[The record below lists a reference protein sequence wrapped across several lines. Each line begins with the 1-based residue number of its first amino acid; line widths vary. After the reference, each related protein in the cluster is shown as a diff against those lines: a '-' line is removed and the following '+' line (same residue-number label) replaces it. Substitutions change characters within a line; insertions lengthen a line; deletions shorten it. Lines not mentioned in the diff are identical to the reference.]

1 MVYHVPHFM
10 KLHKG
15 IKKFSGQGKIS
26 FLSNIVI
33 LYSYIFILIGI
44 DYVGVEKLNDTV
56 RRIHLQKSNKWDAA
70 KDVLLA
76 EERLRVL
83 SELERTPRSYK
94 KRANDYWSNGIK
106 ESRRKRLRLCDG
118 EEVSDDS
125 EDISTLTPEILRS
138 RLKDLGVTT
147 RVRKLDRLLDMYNI
161 ALQSQ
166 SH

>member
-10 KLHKG
+10 KLHNG
-15 IKKFSGQGKIS
+15 IKQFSGQGKTS
-26 FLSNIVI
+26 FLSNIFVI
-33 LYSYIFILIGI
+33 PYSYILILIGI
-44 DYVGVEKLNDTV
+44 NYVGVEKLNDTV

-70 KDVLLA
+70 QDVVLA

-83 SELERTPRSYK
+83 SELKRTPRSYK

-106 ESRRKRLRLCDG
+106 ESRRRRLRLCDG
-118 EEVSDDS
+118 EEVSDCS

-147 RVRKLDRLLDMYNI
+147 RVRKLDRLLEMYI
-161 ALQSQ
+161 ALQTQ